1 MTEVHFHGILAKKYG
16 KVHKMALSRPK
27 DLLLAMEANHDDFP
41 LELKKLAQKNI
52 HYSFVVNDRW
62 VKNHE
67 QFSDKIKKIDFV
79 PCILGSGPA
88 VFGSWVAAGF
98 FYASLALS
106 IGSAV
111 YSYVQAG
118 KMEYPQIPGAE
129 ATSAAL
135 NRSLAFSNREN
146 ILEQGNPV
154 PLVYGRL
161 RVGSFVVQST
171 VKSFPLNMT
180 LGDEFNNASTKKSTN
195 QSAFV
200 DSSNSNLIS
209 TSSLNLLS

>member
-16 KVHKMALSRPK
+16 KVHKMALSKPK
-27 DLLLAMEANHDDFP
+27 DLLFAMEANHDDFP

-52 HYSFVVNDRW
+52 HYTFVVNDRW
-62 VKNHE
+62 VKNNE
-67 QFSDKIKKIDFV
+67 QFSGKITKLDFV
-79 PCILGSGPA
+79 PIIIGKGLTTAGWIA
-88 VFGSWVAAGF
+88 VV
-98 FYASLALS
+98 SLALS
-106 IGSAV
+106 VASAV

-118 KMEYPQIPGAE
+118 KVKYPEIPGAE
-129 ATSAAL
+129 GTSAAL
-135 NRSLAFSNREN
+135 SRSLAFSNREN

-161 RVGSFVVQST
+161 RVGSFVIQST

-180 LGDEFNNASTKKSTN
+180 LGDEFNNTSTKKSTN
-195 QSAFV
+195 QSAFI
-200 DSSNSNLIS
+200 DNANSSLIS

>member
-16 KVHKMALSRPK
+16 KVHKVALSKPK
-27 DLLLAMEANHDDFP
+27 DLLFAMEANHDDFP

-52 HYSFVVNDRW
+52 HYTFVVNDRW
-62 VKNHE
+62 VKNNE
-67 QFSDKIKKIDFV
+67 QFSGKIAKLDFV
-79 PCILGSGPA
+79 PIILGSGPT
-88 VFGSWVAAGF
+88 GF
-98 FYASLALS
+98 AIASIVVSLA
-106 IGSAV
+106 SAV
-111 YSYVQAG
+111 YSYIQAG
-118 KMEYPQIPGAE
+118 KVEYPKIPGAE
-129 ATSAAL
+129 GTSAAL
-135 NRSLAFSNREN
+135 SRSLAFNNREN

-161 RVGSFVVQST
+161 RVGSFVIQST

-180 LGDEFNNASTKKSTN
+180 LGDEFNNTSTKKSTN

-200 DSSNSNLIS
+200 DNTNSNLIS